1 MLVDAQT
8 KTFSNP
14 ETFRIAFFVRDYL
27 AGFEKKSFV
36 TIEKKKKK
44 LRVLK
49 RAVLFDKDEADL
61 FY

>member
-27 AGFEKKSFV
+27 AGFEKK
-36 TIEKKKKK
+36 ILCDHRKKKKK
-44 LRVLK
+44 TAR
-49 RAVLFDKDEADL
+49 FEASS
-61 FY
+61 FVR